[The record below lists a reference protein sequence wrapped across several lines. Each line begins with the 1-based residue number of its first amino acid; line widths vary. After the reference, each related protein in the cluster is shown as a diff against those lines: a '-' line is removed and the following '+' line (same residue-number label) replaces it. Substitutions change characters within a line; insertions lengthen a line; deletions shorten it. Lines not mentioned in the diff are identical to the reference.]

1 MEVELTE
8 PDLLTKY
15 ILDNNIKTDVIKTF
29 AKKIER
35 RIK

>member
-1 MEVELTE
+1 MEVELTD

-15 ILDNNIKTDVIKTF
+15 IDDSNVKSNVIKTF

-35 RIK
+35 RVR